1 MKSITQTVAAIGR
14 ALAAIGIALLFATVA
29 TAQSFDHV
37 QYLKGSN
44 GNGKG
49 GEKVSGSLQ
58 FNNPKQAVEF
68 VNKKG
73 TSELSIPNASIKNI
87 IYERTAHP
95 RYVQGLLIAWP
106 LLLTKTKKHY
116 LTVQY
121 ADAAGNG
128 QFVILHMDKNNY
140 RGILAAAEAQTGK
153 KVQRAEED

>member
-1 MKSITQTVAAIGR
+1 MNHITKT
-14 ALAAIGIALLFATVA
+14 LAATGLVLMLALGAC
-29 TAQSFDHV
+29 AQSFDHV
-37 QYLKGSN
+37 QYLKGSS
-44 GNGKG
+44 GNRKG
-49 GEKVSGSLQ
+49 GEKISGALQ
-58 FNNPKQAVEF
+58 FDASKKAVEF

-73 TSELSIPNASIKNI
+73 TSELTIPNASITNI

-121 ADAAGNG
+121 ADASGAG
-128 QFVILHMDKNNY
+128 QFVILHLDKGNY
-140 RGILAAAEAQTGK
+140 REILAAAEAQTGK